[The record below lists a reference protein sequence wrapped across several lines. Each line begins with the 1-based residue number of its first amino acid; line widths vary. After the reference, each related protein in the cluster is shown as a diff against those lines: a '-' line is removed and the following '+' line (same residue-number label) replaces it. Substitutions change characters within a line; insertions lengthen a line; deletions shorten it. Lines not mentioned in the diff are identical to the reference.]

1 MFLGILVSLPC
12 SIQMAF
18 YHVVMQGL
26 PSLTSEVL
34 SSSSVPLHVQTLFKI
49 LLGLKRL
56 VTNYDNDDT
65 NLMIMHTA
73 YMHCTYPDHATGR
86 Q

>member
-1 MFLGILVSLPC
+1 
-12 SIQMAF
+12 MAF
-18 YHVVMQGL
+18 CHVVMQGL

-34 SSSSVPLHVQTLFKI
+34 SSPSVPLHVQPLFKI

-56 VTNYDNDDT
+56 VTNYDYDDT
-65 NLMIMHTA
+65 KLMIMHTVN
-73 YMHCTYPDHATGR
+73 MHCTYPDHATGR